1 MNLDESLSEFGSII
15 YLKIK
20 NTMTP
25 LKPNG
30 PRAKNAMTLIWIIF
44 ALEIVSFISGYF
56 QYDLLESAAN
66 GASITPVTA
75 TLNDLREQIIAV
87 IYFIVQIISIVTFI
101 QWFRRAYY
109 NLQLKVPNLLF
120 TDGWA
125 AGSWFVPIISLFR
138 PYQIMEE
145 LYNES
150 NDLLEKKGLNVN
162 GLSTKYLFW
171 WWALWILSSLVGQV
185 VIRYTLNS
193 ESLDDMIFATTS
205 GMFQNIINIP
215 LALLVIKVIKDY
227 SKVEPILFDMKDEE
241 EVQEETL
248 IAE

>member
-1 MNLDESLSEFGSII
+1 M
-15 YLKIK
+15 K
-20 NTMTP
+20 T

-30 PRAKNAMTLIWIIF
+30 QRAKKAITLIWIVF
-44 ALEIVSFISGYF
+44 SLEIVSFISGYF
-56 QYDLLESAAN
+56 QYDLLQSAAN
-66 GASITPVTA
+66 GATIITPLDV
-75 TLNDLREQIIAV
+75 TLNDLREQSIGV
-87 IYFIVQIISIVTFI
+87 LYLVVYIVSTVTFI
-101 QWFRRAYY
+101 QWFRRAYF
-109 NLQLKVPNLLF
+109 NLHLRVDNLLHPE
-120 TDGWA
+120 GWA

-185 VIRYTLNS
+185 VIRYTLNA

-215 LALLVIKVIKDY
+215 LALLAIKVIKDY

>member
-1 MNLDESLSEFGSII
+1 
-15 YLKIK
+15 
-20 NTMTP
+20 MTP

-30 PRAKNAMTLIWIIF
+30 PRAKNAMILIWIIF

-75 TLNDLREQIIAV
+75 TLNDLREQIIGI
-87 IYFIVQIISIVTFI
+87 IYLIVYIISIVTFI

-150 NDLLEKKGLNVN
+150 SDLLEKKGLNVS

-185 VIRYTLNS
+185 VIRYTLNA

-215 LALLVIKVIKDY
+215 LALLAIKVIKDY